1 MDAAASTAALRA
13 VGISCG
19 YMLYDTCYM
28 LRRRPQA
35 ASGLLVGA
43 TARSPG
49 LLGLVAPPLASLASH
64 ASLASWAGGR
74 HRSLSLPSPCARR
87 TRDEP
92 LSRPGPSG
100 RLLRCGH

>member
-35 ASGLLVGA
+35 ASRLLVGA

-49 LLGLVAPPLASLASH
+49 LPGLTLPALGWLRRALEAS
-64 ASLASWAGGR
+64 
-74 HRSLSLPSPCARR
+74 RSL
-87 TRDEP
+87 
-92 LSRPGPSG
+92 GPAG
-100 RLLRCGH
+100 

>member
-35 ASGLLVGA
+35 ASRLLVGA

-49 LLGLVAPPLASLASH
+49 LIGLVAPQLAN
-64 ASLASWAGGR
+64 LASWAGWR

-100 RLLRCGH
+100 RLLQCGH